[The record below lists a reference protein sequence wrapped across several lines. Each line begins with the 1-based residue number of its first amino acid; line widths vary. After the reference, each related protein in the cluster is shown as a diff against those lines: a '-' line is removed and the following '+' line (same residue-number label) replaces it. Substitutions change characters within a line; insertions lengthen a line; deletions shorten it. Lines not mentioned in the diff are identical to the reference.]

1 MKKTKEKKKPTIQ
14 NKKAEKKA
22 RILSKKLENFER
34 AHTSWDK
41 GLSSEEVLVRT
52 KEGLINRTKKN
63 VTKSYGR
70 MVYDNFFTFFNV
82 LLYVFVVLVCFAGK
96 FNQLLF
102 LGVITANSVIGFIQ
116 DIRARLLVEKLSIVN
131 NMKTIA
137 VRDGEEQE
145 VLSNTLVID
154 DVIYLKNGDQVPADC
169 IILKGKCSVNEAML
183 TGEPDAIKKK
193 PRDVIYAGTFVTS
206 GNCYARVNSVGV
218 LNRAEQIQAKAST
231 FSKPRSE
238 ILKSLRFLFKLIG
251 ILIIVIAVVSFGAI
265 FYCWWMGTKDANIH
279 TLNGAF
285 SANAGGRPIELG
297 GSITSSLVGVFATGD
312 AEAIGFQEG
321 WLKNFWEFFAD
332 PNAFKFDPPVTR
344 FVGSMVSMIPAGMFL
359 LTSVTLSVGVLTLAR
374 KRCLV
379 QDLYSIEMLARV
391 DTLCLDKTGTITDGT
406 MSYSEFIKIDK
417 NYDESKIGS
426 MISSLVGSTKDEN
439 FTAEA
444 LRKHFGD
451 EISYSPKVVLP
462 FSSELKCSAVTFD
475 KIGTVAIGAFGFIR
489 ISNKE
494 ATENIVNE
502 YSQKGYRCLIVC
514 TSKSKIEKDKLP
526 LDMTCVGVIL
536 LEDHIRDDAPQIL
549 KWFADNKVDIKVISG
564 DDPVTVAEIA
574 RKAGIKNH
582 NLYVNLEGKT
592 IEQVKKLA
600 KKFTI
605 FGRVS
610 PDQKEALVIAL
621 KEAGRCVAMTGDGV
635 NDILALK
642 RADCSIAMAS
652 GSDAAKN
659 ISQLVLLDSNF
670 SVLTSV
676 VAEGRRVINN
686 IQRTS
691 SLFLTKTFT
700 SIVISIVSMLAM
712 FFTAKIELQFPLSVN
727 NFYVWETAFIGV
739 GAFFLALEP
748 NSKKIEGGFL
758 SNAFKRAIPAGIC
771 ISTIIVAF
779 YILFVID
786 YYSIMNAGTFSV
798 LRGDYN
804 VLNLSIDAWM
814 SEVNRTFKSCCAIGM
829 TFFGGITFFR
839 ICHPF
844 SKYRLIISLT
854 IGVLTIAVLIGCF
867 CYSMPNPALKLDT
880 FGGSFFGF
888 EFTWMTLTS
897 WLWTIVFTLA
907 ASIMYY
913 LFDRITKSAKFVKK
927 IDNITKREV

>member
-1 MKKTKEKKKPTIQ
+1 MKQKKLKEQKITIR
-14 NKKAEKKA
+14 NKKADKKA
-22 RILSKKLENFER
+22 QILTKKLENFER

-41 GLSSEEVLVRT
+41 GLSSAEVLVRE

-63 VTKSYGR
+63 VTKSYGK

-82 LLYVFVVLVCFAGK
+82 LLYLFAILVCFAGK

-102 LGVITANSVIGFIQ
+102 LGVITANSAIGFIQ
-116 DIRARLLVEKLSIVN
+116 DIRARKLVEKLSIVN
-131 NMKTIA
+131 NMKTTV
-137 VRDGEEQE
+137 VRDGDEKEI
-145 VLSNTLVID
+145 LSNTLVID
-154 DVIYLKNGDQVPADC
+154 DVMYLKTGDQIPADC
-169 IILKGKCSVNEAML
+169 LVLKGKCSVNEAML

-193 PRDVIYAGTFVTS
+193 AKDTLYAGTYISS
-206 GNCYARVNSVGV
+206 GNCYARVTNIGV

-231 FSKPRSE
+231 FSKPNSE
-238 ILKSLRFLFKLIG
+238 ILKSLKFLFRFIG
-251 ILIIVIAVVSFGAI
+251 ILIVTIAIISVGAI
-265 FYCWWMGTKDANIH
+265 CYCWWVGVDGSSISTLH
-279 TLNGAF
+279 TSFQAA
-285 SANAGGRPIELG
+285 SSGRPLEFG
-297 GSITSSLVGVFATGD
+297 NGITGSLVSIYGTSD
-312 AEAIGFQEG
+312 SIGYDPG
-321 WLKNFWEFFAD
+321 WLKNFWTFFSD
-332 PNAFKFDPPVTR
+332 PHGFKFDPPVTR

-379 QDLYSIEMLARV
+379 QDLYSIEMLARI

-406 MSYSEFIKIDK
+406 MSFADYIQIDK
-417 NYDESKIGS
+417 HYDYDRVKP
-426 MISSLVGSTKDEN
+426 MISSLVGATKDEN

-451 EISYSPKVVLP
+451 DIEYSAKQIMP
-462 FSSELKCSAVTFD
+462 FSSELKFSAVTLD
-475 KIGTVAIGAFGFIR
+475 KIGTVALGAYGFIR

-494 ATENIVNE
+494 ATEKVINE
-502 YSQKGYRCLIVC
+502 YSTKGYRCLIVC
-514 TSKSKIEKDKLP
+514 ASKNKIEKEKLP
-526 LDMTCVGVIL
+526 LDMVCVGVIL

-549 KWFADNKVDIKVISG
+549 KWFAENKVDIKVISG
-564 DDPVTVAEIA
+564 DDPVTVSEIA

-582 NLYVNLEGKT
+582 NLYINLEGKS
-592 IEQVKKLA
+592 IEEVKKLA

-700 SIVISIVSMLAM
+700 SIVISIVSILAM
-712 FFTAKIELQFPLSVN
+712 FIAGKIELQFPLSVN

-739 GAFFLALEP
+739 GGFILALEP

-771 ISTIIVAF
+771 ISTIIVTF
-779 YILFVID
+779 YILYIID
-786 YYSIMNAGTFSV
+786 YYSAGTFSV
-798 LRGDYN
+798 LRGD
-804 VLNLSIDAWM
+804 LNPGMPIDAWL
-814 SEVNRTFKSCCAIGM
+814 EEINRTFKSCCAIGM
-829 TFFGGITFFR
+829 TFFGCISFFR
-839 ICHPF
+839 VCYPF
-844 SKYRLIISLT
+844 SKYRLIIS
-854 IGVLTIAVLIGCF
+854 IGILVLTIAVLIGAF
-867 CYSMPNPALKLDT
+867 CYSMPNPALKLET

-888 EFTWMTLTS
+888 EFSWMTLTS
-897 WLWTIVFTLA
+897 WLWTIVMVLVA
-907 ASIMYY
+907 GIMYF
-913 LFDRITKSAKFVKK
+913 LFDKLTKKAKFVKK
-927 IDNITKREV
+927 IDKIAK

>member
-1 MKKTKEKKKPTIQ
+1 MKEKVEKKPTIR
-14 NKKAEKKA
+14 NKRAEKKA
-22 RILSKKLENFER
+22 KILSKKLENFQR
-34 AHTSWDK
+34 TATSWDK
-41 GLSSEEVLVRT
+41 GLSSEEVLIRQ

-63 VTKSYGR
+63 VTKSYGK

-82 LLYVFVVLVCFAGK
+82 LLYVFAVLVCLAGK

-116 DIRARLLVEKLSIVN
+116 DVRARLLVEKLSIVN

-145 VLSNTLVID
+145 VYSNTLVID

-169 IILKGKCSVNEAML
+169 HILKGKCSVNEAML

-193 PRDVIYAGTFVTS
+193 ARDVIYAGTYVSS
-206 GNCYARVNSVGV
+206 GNCYARVDNIGV

-238 ILKSLRFLFKLIG
+238 ILKSLKFLFKFIG
-251 ILIIVIAVVSFGAI
+251 IVIISIAITSLVAI
-265 FYCWWMGTKDANIH
+265 FYCWWMGVEGSSITTLNQAFQANII
-279 TLNGAF
+279 
-285 SANAGGRPIELG
+285 GRPAILG
-297 GSITSSLVGVFATGD
+297 DSMSSSLFNIYATGT
-312 AEAIGFQEG
+312 AENVSFDPA
-321 WLKNFWEFFAD
+321 WMKNFWEFFAD
-332 PNAFKFDPPVTR
+332 PNGFKFDPPVTR

-379 QDLYSIEMLARV
+379 QDLYSIEMLARI

-406 MSYSEFIKIDK
+406 MSFSEFIKIDK
-417 NYDESKIGS
+417 TYDENKLNPL
-426 MISSLVGSTKDEN
+426 ISSLIGATKDEN

-451 EISYSPKVVLP
+451 DLVYSPKQIMP
-462 FSSELKCSAVTFD
+462 FSSELKCSAATFD
-475 KIGTVAIGAFGFIR
+475 KIGTVALGAFGFIR

-494 ATENIVNE
+494 ATEKIVNE
-502 YSQKGYRCLIVC
+502 YSAKGYRCLVVC
-514 TSKSKIEKDKLP
+514 TSKSKIEKEKLP
-526 LDMTCVGVIL
+526 TDMTCVGVIL

-549 KWFADNKVDIKVISG
+549 KWFAENKVDIKVISG
-564 DDPVTVAEIA
+564 DDPVTVSEIA

-592 IEQVKKLA
+592 LEQVKKLA

-700 SIVISIVSMLAM
+700 SVVISIVSMLAM
-712 FFTAKIELQFPLSVN
+712 FITAKIELQFPLSVN

-739 GAFFLALEP
+739 GGFILALEP

-758 SNAFKRAIPAGIC
+758 SNAFKRAVPAGLC
-771 ISTIIVAF
+771 VCSIILAF
-779 YILFVID
+779 YIIYIVD
-786 YYSIMNAGTFSV
+786 YFSLLGGGTYSV
-798 LRGDYN
+798 LLGETLQSGSFD
-804 VLNLSIDAWM
+804 VML
-814 SEVNRTFKSCCAIGM
+814 SEVNRAFKSCCAIGM
-829 TFFGGITFFR
+829 TFFGCIAFFR
-839 ICHPF
+839 VCYPF
-844 SKYRLIISLT
+844 SKYRLIVS
-854 IGVLTIAVLIGCF
+854 IGICVLTFFVLLGCF
-867 CYSMPNPALKLDT
+867 LYQTPTISDPKAT

-888 EFTWMTLTS
+888 EFHWMKLTS
-897 WLWTIVFTLA
+897 WLWVFVFSLVA
-907 ASIMYY
+907 ADMYFV
-913 LFDRITKSAKFVKK
+913 FDKITKKAKFVKK
-927 IDNITKREV
+927 IDNITK